1 MKTLIVLRHAKS
13 LWDSKLRDIDRPITD
28 KGRNRTLLISNFLKE
43 NNIAIDYVVSSPAVR
58 AMETANI
65 ICTQQG
71 FPLDNIVIDKNLY
84 FVNTEKYYEAVF
96 AISDEKNTALIIGH
110 NPMITSFVNELISE
124 PISNMPTSG
133 LLVISFDTTQW
144 NLILNAEKNI
154 THLIFP
160 KKLEKR

>member
-1 MKTLIVLRHAKS
+1 
-13 LWDSKLRDIDRPITD
+13 
-28 KGRNRTLLISNFLKE
+28 
-43 NNIAIDYVVSSPAVR
+43 VSSPAVR